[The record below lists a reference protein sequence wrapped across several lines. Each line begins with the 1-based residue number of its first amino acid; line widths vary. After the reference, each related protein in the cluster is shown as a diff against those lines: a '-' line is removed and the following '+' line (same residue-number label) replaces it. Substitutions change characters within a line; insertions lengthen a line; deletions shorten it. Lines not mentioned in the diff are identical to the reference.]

1 MGVHLVIIVYLPA
14 NPKYRAFIER
24 CIEFLEQVYKDEVLA
39 DLKLV
44 VYSKYDPRDFDEVRK
59 LGIARRFTHYEPAVR
74 MAVIAGYH
82 RLEAIKIFVA
92 VTEMVTHHALWGPFN
107 VARVVEAL
115 IKDIPRLKTIPRRV
129 TSEDEADLRRYIN
142 ELHTKYVVDNYFIR
156 LNDKPVM
163 MPWDGELLLDLVEAL
178 YGVVRIREI
187 LVGRRKKED
196 VMTTMFRVTYEE
208 VVQMR
213 NPLPNFREA
222 IHTIFTEVIKRFPA
236 EVYNSDPSRYGVLY
250 MKQPIQGLPL

>member
-1 MGVHLVIIVYLPA
+1 MPVIRVLYLPRDDKLRTVVRTA
-14 NPKYRAFIER
+14 IDFVE
-24 CIEFLEQVYKDEVLA
+24 EVYKDEVLA

-59 LGIARRFTHYEPAVR
+59 LGIAKRFTHYEPAVK

-92 VTEMVTHHALWGPFN
+92 VAKMVTNHALWGPFN
-107 VARVVEAL
+107 VVRVVEAL

-129 TSEDEADLRRYIN
+129 TSKDEADLRRHIN
-142 ELHTKYVVDNYFIR
+142 ELYTRYVVDNYFIK
-156 LNDKPVM
+156 LNDKPAM
-163 MPWDGELLLDLVEAL
+163 MPWDSELLLDLIEAL
-178 YGVVRIREI
+178 YEVVRIRDI
-187 LVGRRKKED
+187 LVGRRKRED
-196 VMTTMFRVTYEE
+196 VVITMFRVTYEE
-208 VVQMR
+208 VVEKR

-222 IHTIFTEVIKRFPA
+222 VHTIFTEAIKRFPA

-250 MKQPIQGLPL
+250 MKQSIQGLPL